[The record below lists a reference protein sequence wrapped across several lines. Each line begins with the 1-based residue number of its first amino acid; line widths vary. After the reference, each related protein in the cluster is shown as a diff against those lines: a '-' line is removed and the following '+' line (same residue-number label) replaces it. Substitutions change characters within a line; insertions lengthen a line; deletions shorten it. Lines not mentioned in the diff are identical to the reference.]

1 MEFIDQ
7 WVEWFPQLM
16 DGYWLSLQVTAVSLI
31 FGIPLGLLFA
41 LWVGSKKKFSR
52 ALALIFIEVGR
63 GGPVLILLQFFYF
76 GLPSTGLT
84 LTSFTAS
91 IIALAWATGSYT
103 SEIIR
108 GGLGAVPQGQ
118 REAARTL
125 GLSSWDSL
133 RIIILPQGLR
143 IALPPLLGFSLV
155 ILQTTSLCFT
165 IALPELVGVANEIG
179 SATFQYMSVLVLT
192 GMMYA
197 VVCIPATIFV
207 GYFEKH
213 LARHEAV

>member
-1 MEFIDQ
+1 MEFLDQ

-125 GLSSWDSL
+125 GLNSWDSL

>member
-1 MEFIDQ
+1 MEFLDQ